1 MKQSVN
7 RRNKHFILD
16 DNQLKL
22 ARKLIGAKSDTE
34 TVEVALA
41 ELINERQR
49 NQQAWKA
56 TEKLIKSGIEVHDVF
71 GRLDDK

>member
-1 MKQSVN
+1 MKDAIN

-16 DNQLKL
+16 ENQLKL

-34 TVEVALA
+34 TIEIALT

-49 NQQAWKA
+49 NHQVWKA
-56 TEKLIKSGIEVHDVF
+56 TEKLIKSGIEVQDVF
-71 GRLDDK
+71 GQLNDQ

>member
-1 MKQSVN
+1 MKSEVN

-34 TVEVALA
+34 TIEIALT

-49 NQQAWKA
+49 NHQVWKA
-56 TEKLIKSGIEVHDVF
+56 TEKLIKSGIAVRDVF
-71 GRLDDK
+71 GRLDEQ

>member
-1 MKQSVN
+1 MKHSVN

-34 TVEVALA
+34 TIEIALT
-41 ELINERQR
+41 ELINNQQR
-49 NQQAWKA
+49 NLQVWKV
-56 TEKLIKSGIEVHDVF
+56 TEKLIKSGIEVRDVF
-71 GRLDDK
+71 RNV

>member
-1 MKQSVN
+1 MKHSVN

-34 TVEVALA
+34 TIEIALT
-41 ELINERQR
+41 ELINNQQR
-49 NQQAWKA
+49 NLQVWKV
-56 TEKLIKSGIEVHDVF
+56 TEKLIKSGIEVRDVF
-71 GRLDDK
+71 GRLADQ

>member
-1 MKQSVN
+1 MKPEVN

-34 TVEVALA
+34 TIEIALT

-49 NQQAWKA
+49 NQQVWKA
-56 TEKLIKSGIEVHDVF
+56 TEKLIKSGIEVRDVF
-71 GRLDDK
+71 GRLDEQ

>member
-1 MKQSVN
+1 MKNAIN

-16 DNQLKL
+16 ENQLKL

-34 TVEVALA
+34 TIEIALT

-49 NQQAWKA
+49 NHQVWKA

-71 GRLDDK
+71 GRLDDQ